1 MVIQSS
7 DSPSTAIIVMDAS
20 IKNDITISILHMHIF
35 NSSLIKTLHHSV
47 FVTSSEVE
55 LFAIR
60 CSINQASNQEDIS
73 KIIIVTDSIHVAKK
87 FFDLSLH
94 PYQIYTVAILNEL
107 HKFFVRNQNNS
118 IKFWECPSQL
128 NWTLHKVVDKDSKAF
143 NPSPVFPCKMSWDFS
158 RKTKC
163 DGIINNWK
171 MTFQASD
178 FKGRQFLNLLDIDFN
193 IIEPYYT
200 KEEP

>member
-1 MVIQSS
+1 MIIKLS

-20 IKNDITISILHMHIF
+20 IKNDIATSISHMHIF
-35 NSSLIKTLHHSV
+35 NSPLIKTLHHSI
-47 FVTSSEVE
+47 FVTSSEAE

-73 KIIIVTDSIHVAKK
+73 KIIVITDFIYVAKK

-94 PYQIYTVAILNEL
+94 PYQIYIVAILNKL

-118 IKFWECPSQL
+118 IKFWECSSQL
-128 NWTLHKVVDKDSKAF
+128 NWTLHKVVDKDLKAF
-143 NPSPVFPCKMSWDFS
+143 NPSLVFSCKISWNFS

-163 DGIINNWK
+163 DSIINNWK

-178 FKGRQFLNLLDIDFN
+178 FKGRQFLNLLDVDFN
-193 IIEPYYT
+193 IIKPYYA
-200 KEEP
+200 KERP